1 MKTILAT
8 CNLNQWSLDFEGNT
22 ARIIESIEIAK
33 SRGARYRLG
42 PELEITGY
50 SCEDHFLEPDTLVHS
65 WEALAC
71 ILEGGYSNGILCD
84 IGMPVMHKN
93 VRYNCRVF
101 VLDGKLLLIRPKLI
115 LAGDGNYRE
124 PRWFAAWQ
132 RGWTTEPY
140 LLPREIAEVTGQRAV
155 PIGIAALALGD
166 TLLAS
171 ETCEE
176 LFAPMSPHIHFG
188 NAGVEIIGNGSGSH
202 HELRKL
208 DTRIA
213 LIRNATEKNGGVYL
227 YANQQG
233 CDGGRLYFDGCAL
246 IAQNGEI
253 LAQGSQFSLSDVEV
267 VTAVVNLHDVRSYR
281 GAKASRAVQASQ
293 AEKLLQIDVDFEAG
307 FTGFP
312 RLPGLQV
319 PFTDN
324 SVASEQDID
333 IDFGAGFTGFPRL
346 PGLQVPFTDDSVA
359 SEQDSVGGPASRFC
373 DTPIEPRYHIPEEE
387 IAFGPAC
394 WLWDYLRRSGAEGY
408 FIPLSGG
415 ADSGAVATLV
425 GSMCQLV
432 AKAVCEEELTVIAD
446 VRRWLRDDETPDIFK
461 DPGVLANRLLYT
473 CYLGTENSSR
483 ETRRRARRLAEQIGA
498 YHLDINMD
506 ALVTAL
512 KTLFTRITRKT
523 PRFKVEGGSHTE
535 NQALQNIQ
543 ARLRMVLSYLFAQTL
558 PWVRNR
564 QGTLLVLGTGNVDE
578 ALRGYLTKYDCSSGD
593 INPIGG
599 ISKADLRRFLEWAQ
613 HSLGYTALAEIV
625 EAPPTAELEP
635 ITETY
640 TQTDED
646 DMGMTYAELSRFGQ
660 LRKMERCGPVSMF
673 EKLVEEWDPLP
684 PREVAEKVKHF
695 FRHYAINR
703 HKMTTLTPSYHAE
716 SYSPDDNRFDLRQF
730 LYQTR
735 WTWQFRRMNVL
746 VKKYEVQTLSASKG
760 TVNERET

>member
-33 SRGARYRLG
+33 ARGARYRLG
-42 PELEITGY
+42 PELEVTGY
-50 SCEDHFLEPDTLVHS
+50 SCEDHFLEQDTLWHS

-71 ILEGGYSNGILCD
+71 ILEGGHSNGILCD

-124 PRWFAAWQ
+124 QRWFAAWQ
-132 RGWTTEPY
+132 HGWQTEPY
-140 LLPREIAEVTGQRAV
+140 RLPREIAAITGQCTV
-155 PIGIAALALGD
+155 PIGIAAIALGD

-246 IAQNGEI
+246 IAQNGEL

-267 VTAVVNLHDVRSYR
+267 VTATVNLHDVRSYR
-281 GAKASRAVQASQ
+281 GAKASRTVQASQ
-293 AEKLLQIDVDFEAG
+293 TEKLPQIDVDFEAG
-307 FTGFP
+307 FTGFT
-312 RLPGLQV
+312 GFTELQS
-319 PFTDN
+319 PFT
-324 SVASEQDID
+324 ASEQNS
-333 IDFGAGFTGFPRL
+333 P
-346 PGLQVPFTDDSVA
+346 
-359 SEQDSVGGPASRFC
+359 VGEKSLSRFHNT
-373 DTPIEPRYHIPEEE
+373 TPIEPRYHIPEEE
-387 IAFGPAC
+387 IALGPAC

-432 AKAVCEEELTVIAD
+432 ARAVREKEATVIAD
-446 VRRWLRDDETPDIFK
+446 VRRWLRGDETPDVFTV
-461 DPGVLANRLLYT
+461 PSVLANRLLYT

-483 ETRRRARRLAEQIGA
+483 ETQRRAKRLAEQIGA

-512 KTLFTRITRKT
+512 KTLFTRITQKT

-599 ISKADLRRFLEWAQ
+599 ISKRDLRRFLQWAQ
-613 HSLGYTALAEIV
+613 HHLGYTTLAEIV

-640 TQTDED
+640 TQRDED

-673 EKLVEEWDPLP
+673 EKLLEEWDTLP
-684 PREVAEKVKHF
+684 PRKVAEKVKRF
-695 FRHYAINR
+695 FTHYASNR

-735 WTWQFRRMNVL
+735 WTWQFRRIDAL
-746 VKKYEVQTLSASKG
+746 VKKHEGQTLAQPKQ
-760 TVNERET
+760 TVNQRET

>member
-1 MKTILAT
+1 MKVVLAT

-33 SRGARYRLG
+33 ASGARYRLG

-50 SCEDHFLEPDTLVHS
+50 SCEDHFLELDTLRHS
-65 WEALAC
+65 WESLAC
-71 ILEGGYSNGILCD
+71 ILKGGYTDGILCD

-93 VRYNCRVF
+93 IRYNCRVF
-101 VLDGKLLLIRPKLI
+101 VLDGKLLLIRPKMV
-115 LAGDGNYRE
+115 LASDSNYRE
-124 PRWFAAWQ
+124 QRWFVAWE

-140 LLPREIAEVTGQRAV
+140 TVPREITELTGQRQV
-155 PIGIAALALGD
+155 PIGIAAIATAD

-176 LFAPMSPHIHFG
+176 LFVPMSPHIHFG
-188 NAGVEIIGNGSGSH
+188 NAGVEIIANGSGSH

-213 LIRNATEKNGGVYL
+213 LIRNASAKNGGVYL

-253 LAQGSQFSLSDVEV
+253 LAQGSQFSLKDVEV
-267 VTAVVNLHDVRSYR
+267 VTATVNLHDVRSYR
-281 GAKASRAVQASQ
+281 GAKASRAVQASKT
-293 AEKLLQIDVDFEAG
+293 E
-307 FTGFP
+307 
-312 RLPGLQV
+312 RLPQ
-319 PFTDN
+319 
-324 SVASEQDID
+324 ID
-333 IDFGAGFTGFPRL
+333 IDFDMGTEEWKN
-346 PGLQVPFTDDSVA
+346 GL
-359 SEQDSVGGPASRFC
+359 
-373 DTPIEPRYHIPEEE
+373 PIEPHHHTPEEE
-387 IAFGPAC
+387 IALGPAC
-394 WLWDYLRRSGAEGY
+394 WLWDYLRRSGAAGY

-432 AKAVCEEELTVIAD
+432 AKAVREKDTAVIND
-446 VRRWLRDDETPDIFK
+446 VTRWLVEGETPDVFA
-461 DPGVLANRLLYT
+461 DPCVLANRLLYT
-473 CYLGTENSSR
+473 CYISTENSSR
-483 ETRRRARRLAEQIGA
+483 ETRKRAKQLAEQIGA

-506 ALVTAL
+506 GLVNALQS
-512 KTLFTRITRKT
+512 LFTRITQKK
-523 PRFKVEGGSHTE
+523 PRFKVEGGTYQE

-543 ARLRMVLSYLFAQTL
+543 ARLRMVLSYLFAQMM
-558 PWVRNR
+558 PWVRKR
-564 QGTLLVLGTGNVDE
+564 EGTLLVLGTGNVDE

-599 ISKADLRRFLEWAQ
+599 ISKHDLRRFLKWAEGN
-613 HSLGYTALAEIV
+613 LGYTALAEII

-660 LRKMERCGPVSMF
+660 LRKMEQCGPVSMF
-673 EKLVEEWDPLP
+673 EKLVQEWDHLP
-684 PREVAEKVKHF
+684 PREVAEKVKRF
-695 FRHYAINR
+695 FRYYAINR

-730 LYQTR
+730 LYNTR
-735 WTWQFRRMNVL
+735 WTWQFRHIDAC
-746 VKKYEVQTLSASKG
+746 VKKLEA
-760 TVNERET
+760 EHA

>member
-1 MKTILAT
+1 MRTVLAT

-22 ARIIESIEIAK
+22 ARIIESIETAK
-33 SRGARYRLG
+33 ALGARYRLG

-50 SCEDHFLEPDTLVHS
+50 SCEDHFLELDTLLHS
-65 WEALAC
+65 WESLAC
-71 ILEGGYSNGILCD
+71 ILEGGYTDGILCD

-101 VLDGKLLLIRPKLI
+101 VLNGEILLIRPKMV
-115 LAGDGNYRE
+115 LASDGNYRE
-124 PRWFAAWQ
+124 HRWFTAWE
-132 RGWTTEPY
+132 RGWMTESY
-140 LLPREIAEVTGQRAV
+140 TLPREVAELTGQRKV
-155 PIGIAALALGD
+155 PIGIAAIATAD

-176 LFAPMSPHIHFG
+176 LFVPMSPHIYFG
-188 NAGVEIIGNGSGSH
+188 NAGVEIIANGSGSH

-213 LIRNATEKNGGVYL
+213 LIRSASAKNGGIYL

-253 LAQGSQFSLSDVEV
+253 LAQGSQFSLKDVEV
-267 VTAVVNLHDVRSYR
+267 VTATVNLHDVRAYR
-281 GAKASRAVQASQ
+281 GAKASRAVQASKMQ
-293 AEKLLQIDVDFEAG
+293 MLPQIDIEFDFEPAHG
-307 FTGFP
+307 
-312 RLPGLQV
+312 
-319 PFTDN
+319 N
-324 SVASEQDID
+324 SILNVS
-333 IDFGAGFTGFPRL
+333 TK
-346 PGLQVPFTDDSVA
+346 
-359 SEQDSVGGPASRFC
+359 
-373 DTPIEPRYHIPEEE
+373 IEPHTHEPEEE
-387 IAFGPAC
+387 IALGPAC
-394 WLWDYLRRSGAEGY
+394 WLWDYLRRSGAGGY

-432 AKAVCEEELTVIAD
+432 AKAICDKDASVIRD
-446 VRRWLRDDETPDIFK
+446 VERWLDGGETFDVFT
-461 DPGVLANRLLYT
+461 DPRVLANRLLYT
-473 CYLGTENSSR
+473 CYIGTENSSR
-483 ETRRRARRLAEQIGA
+483 DTQKRAKQLAEQIGA
-498 YHLDINMD
+498 YHLNINMD
-506 ALVTAL
+506 GLVNALQ
-512 KTLFTRITRKT
+512 TLFTRITQKT
-523 PRFKVEGGSHTE
+523 PRFKVAGGTYRE

-543 ARLRMVLSYLFAQTL
+543 ARLRMVLSYLFAQMM
-558 PWVRNR
+558 PWARNR
-564 QGTLLVLGTGNVDE
+564 EGTLLVLGTGNVDE

-599 ISKADLRRFLEWAQ
+599 ISKHDLRRFLNWAQ
-613 HSLGYTALAEIV
+613 QHLGYTTLSEIV

-660 LRKMERCGPVSMF
+660 LRKMEQCGPVSMF
-673 EKLVEEWDPLP
+673 EKLVQEWNHLLP
-684 PREVAEKVKHF
+684 HEVAEKVKHF
-695 FRHYAINR
+695 FRYYAINR

-730 LYQTR
+730 LYNVQ
-735 WTWQFRRMNVL
+735 WTWQFRGIDAR
-746 VKKYEVQTLSASKG
+746 VKKLEAD
-760 TVNERET
+760 R

>member
-1 MKTILAT
+1 MKTVLAT

-33 SRGARYRLG
+33 ARGARYRLG
-42 PELEITGY
+42 PELEISGY
-50 SCEDHFLEPDTLVHS
+50 SCEDHFLELDTLQHS
-65 WEALAC
+65 WESLAH
-71 ILEGGYSNGILCD
+71 ILKGRHTDGILCD
-84 IGMPVMHKN
+84 IGMPVMHRN

-101 VLDGKLLLIRPKLI
+101 VLDGKVLLIRPKMV
-115 LAGDGNYRE
+115 LASDGNYRE
-124 PRWFAAWQ
+124 HRWFAAWEH
-132 RGWTTEPY
+132 GWTTEPY
-140 LLPREIAEVTGQRAV
+140 TLPRGIRELTGQQKV
-155 PIGIAALALGD
+155 PIGIAAIATGD

-176 LFAPMSPHIHFG
+176 LFVPMSPHIHFG
-188 NAGVEIIGNGSGSH
+188 NAGVEIITNGSGSH

-213 LIRNATEKNGGVYL
+213 LIRNASEKNGGVYL

-253 LAQGSQFSLSDVEV
+253 LAQGTQFSLKDVEV
-267 VTAVVNLHDVRSYR
+267 ITATVNLDDVRAYR
-281 GAKASRAVQASQ
+281 GTKASRAVQASKMT
-293 AEKLLQIDVDFEAG
+293 ALPQIDVNFEFDPAG
-307 FTGFP
+307 SEITP
-312 RLPGLQV
+312 RVSPKIV
-319 PFTDN
+319 PH
-324 SVASEQDID
+324 
-333 IDFGAGFTGFPRL
+333 
-346 PGLQVPFTDDSVA
+346 
-359 SEQDSVGGPASRFC
+359 
-373 DTPIEPRYHIPEEE
+373 YHKPEEE
-387 IAFGPAC
+387 IALGPAC
-394 WLWDYLRRSGAEGY
+394 WLWDYLRRSGAAGY

-432 AKAVCEEELTVIAD
+432 AAAIRENDETVIKD
-446 VRRWLRDDETPDIFK
+446 VERWLEKSETSDVFT
-461 DPGVLANRLLYT
+461 DPCVLANRLLYT
-473 CYLGTENSSR
+473 CYIGTENSSR
-483 ETRRRARRLAEQIGA
+483 ETQKRAKQLAKQIGA
-498 YHLDINMD
+498 YHLNINMD
-506 ALVTAL
+506 GLVNALQS
-512 KTLFTRITRKT
+512 LFTRITQKT
-523 PRFKVEGGSHTE
+523 PRFKVEGGTYTE

-543 ARLRMVLSYLFAQTL
+543 ARLRMVISYLFAQMM
-558 PWVRNR
+558 PWTRNR

-599 ISKADLRRFLEWAQ
+599 ISKHDLRRFLNWAKDT
-613 HSLGYTALAEIV
+613 LGYSALAEIV

-660 LRKMERCGPVSMF
+660 LRKMEQCGPVSMF
-673 EKLVEEWDPLP
+673 EKLVQEWNHLP
-684 PREVAEKVKHF
+684 PREVAEKVKRF
-695 FRHYAINR
+695 FRYYSINR

-730 LYQTR
+730 LYNTR
-735 WTWQFRRMNVL
+735 WTWQFRHIDAY
-746 VKKYEVQTLSASKG
+746 VKKLEA
-760 TVNERET
+760 VNGNR

>member
-1 MKTILAT
+1 MKVVLAT

-33 SRGARYRLG
+33 ARGARYRLG
-42 PELEITGY
+42 PELEISGY
-50 SCEDHFLEPDTLVHS
+50 SCEDHFLELDTLQHS
-65 WEALAC
+65 WESLAC
-71 ILEGGYSNGILCD
+71 ILKGGHTDGILCD
-84 IGMPVMHKN
+84 IGMPILHKN

-101 VLDGKLLLIRPKLI
+101 VLDGEILLIRPKMI
-115 LAGDGNYRE
+115 LASDGNYRE
-124 PRWFAAWQ
+124 HRWFTAWTH
-132 RGWTTEPY
+132 GWTTEPY
-140 LLPREIAEVTGQRAV
+140 TLPREIRELTGKRKV
-155 PIGIAALALGD
+155 PIGIAAIAPAD
-166 TLLAS
+166 TLIAA

-176 LFAPMSPHIHFG
+176 LFVPMSPHIQFG

-213 LIRNATEKNGGVYL
+213 LIRNASAKNGGVYL

-246 IAQNGEI
+246 IAQNGDI
-253 LAQGSQFSLSDVEV
+253 LAQGSQFSLKDVEV
-267 VTAVVNLHDVRSYR
+267 VTATADLHTVRSYR

-293 AEKLLQIDVDFEAG
+293 AEPLPQIDVDFDIGIEG
-307 FTGFP
+307 GKMGRMEP
-312 RLPGLQV
+312 NLPT
-319 PFTDN
+319 FRS
-324 SVASEQDID
+324 SV
-333 IDFGAGFTGFPRL
+333 
-346 PGLQVPFTDDSVA
+346 
-359 SEQDSVGGPASRFC
+359 
-373 DTPIEPRYHIPEEE
+373 PIEPHTHIPEEE
-387 IAFGPAC
+387 IAYGPAC
-394 WLWDYLRRSGAEGY
+394 WLWDYLRRSGAAGY

-432 AKAVCEEELTVIAD
+432 AKSVREKDTAVIND
-446 VRRWLRDDETPDIFK
+446 VARWLTDGETPDVFAE
-461 DPGVLANRLLYT
+461 PCELANRLLYT
-473 CYLGTENSSR
+473 CYIGTENSSR
-483 ETRRRARRLAEQIGA
+483 ETRKRAKQLAEQIGS

-506 ALVTAL
+506 GLVSALQS
-512 KTLFTRITRKT
+512 LFTRITHRK
-523 PRFKVEGGSHTE
+523 PKFKVEGGSYQE

-543 ARLRMVLSYLFAQTL
+543 ARLRMVLSYLFAQMM

-564 QGTLLVLGTGNVDE
+564 EGTLLVLGTGNVDE

-599 ISKADLRRFLEWAQ
+599 ISKLDLRRFLKWAEV
-613 HSLGYTALAEIV
+613 HLGYTALAEIV

-640 TQTDED
+640 TQTDEE

-660 LRKMERCGPVSMF
+660 LRKMEQCGPVRMF
-673 EKLVEEWDPLP
+673 EKLVREWDHLP

-695 FRHYAINR
+695 FRCYAINR

-730 LYQTR
+730 LYNTR
-735 WTWQFRRMNVL
+735 WTWQFRRIDAC
-746 VKKYEVQTLSASKG
+746 VKRLEMEA
-760 TVNERET
+760 R

>member
-1 MKTILAT
+1 MKVVLAT

-33 SRGARYRLG
+33 GRGARYRLG
-42 PELEITGY
+42 PELEISGY
-50 SCEDHFLEPDTLVHS
+50 SCEDHFLELDTLQHS
-65 WEALAC
+65 WESLAC
-71 ILEGGYSNGILCD
+71 ILKGGHTDGILCD

-101 VLDGKLLLIRPKLI
+101 VLDGEILLIRPKMI
-115 LAGDGNYRE
+115 LASDGNYRE
-124 PRWFAAWQ
+124 HRWFTAWTH
-132 RGWTTEPY
+132 GWRTEPY
-140 LLPREIAEVTGQRAV
+140 TLPREIRDLTGKSQV
-155 PIGIAALALGD
+155 PIGIAAIATGD
-166 TLLAS
+166 TLLSA

-176 LFAPMSPHIHFG
+176 LFVPMSPHIQFG

-213 LIRNATEKNGGVYL
+213 LIRNASAKNGGVYL

-233 CDGGRLYFDGCAL
+233 CDGGRLYFDGCAM
-246 IAQNGEI
+246 IAQNGDI
-253 LAQGSQFSLSDVEV
+253 LAQGSQFSLKDVEV
-267 VTAVVNLHDVRSYR
+267 VTAAVDLHAVRSYR

-293 AEKLLQIDVDFEAG
+293 TESLPQVEVDFA
-307 FTGFP
+307 F
-312 RLPGLQV
+312 
-319 PFTDN
+319 
-324 SVASEQDID
+324 
-333 IDFGAGFTGFPRL
+333 
-346 PGLQVPFTDDSVA
+346 DSTSWETA
-359 SEQDSVGGPASRFC
+359 PLASRK
-373 DTPIEPRYHIPEEE
+373 IEPHTHIPEEE

-394 WLWDYLRRSGAEGY
+394 WLWDYLRRSGASGY

-432 AKAVCEEELTVIAD
+432 AKAIREKD
-446 VRRWLRDDETPDIFK
+446 VAVTDDVGRWLADNETPDIFS
-461 DPGVLANRLLYT
+461 DPCVLANRLLYT
-473 CYLGTENSSR
+473 CYIGTANSSR
-483 ETRRRARRLAEQIGA
+483 ETRKRAKQLAEQIGS

-506 ALVTAL
+506 GLVNALQS
-512 KTLFTRITRKT
+512 LFTRITHRK
-523 PRFKVEGGSHTE
+523 PKFKVEGGSYQE

-543 ARLRMVLSYLFAQTL
+543 ARLRMVLSYLFAQMM

-564 QGTLLVLGTGNVDE
+564 EGTLLVLGTGNVDE

-599 ISKADLRRFLEWAQ
+599 ISKLDLRRFLKWAED
-613 HSLGYTALAEIV
+613 HLGYPALGEIV
-625 EAPPTAELEP
+625 DAPPTAELEP

-660 LRKMERCGPVSMF
+660 LRKMEQCGPVSMF
-673 EKLVEEWDPLP
+673 EKLVREWDHLP

-695 FRHYAINR
+695 FRCYAMNR

-730 LYQTR
+730 LYNTR
-735 WTWQFRRMNVL
+735 WTWQFRHIDAC
-746 VKKYEVQTLSASKG
+746 VKKLEAQEARCS
-760 TVNERET
+760 

>member
-1 MKTILAT
+1 MKVVLAT

-33 SRGARYRLG
+33 ASGARYRLG

-50 SCEDHFLEPDTLVHS
+50 SCEDHFLELDTLRHS
-65 WEALAC
+65 WESLAC
-71 ILEGGYSNGILCD
+71 ILKGGYTDGILCD
-84 IGMPVMHKN
+84 IGMPVMHRN

-101 VLDGKLLLIRPKLI
+101 VLDGKLLLIRPKMV
-115 LAGDGNYRE
+115 LASDGNYRE
-124 PRWFAAWQ
+124 HRWFVAWE

-140 LLPREIAEVTGQRAV
+140 TLPREITELTGQRQV
-155 PIGIAALALGD
+155 PIGIAAIATAD

-176 LFAPMSPHIHFG
+176 LFVPMSPHIHFG
-188 NAGVEIIGNGSGSH
+188 NAGVEIIANGSGSH

-213 LIRNATEKNGGVYL
+213 LIRNASAKNGGVYL

-253 LAQGSQFSLSDVEV
+253 LAQGSQFSLKDVEV
-267 VTAVVNLHDVRSYR
+267 VTATVNLHDVRTYR

-293 AEKLLQIDVDFEAG
+293 TE
-307 FTGFP
+307 
-312 RLPGLQV
+312 RLPQ
-319 PFTDN
+319 
-324 SVASEQDID
+324 ID
-333 IDFGAGFTGFPRL
+333 IDFDIGIEGGKGGLPIKPR
-346 PGLQVPFTDDSVA
+346 TH
-359 SEQDSVGGPASRFC
+359 E
-373 DTPIEPRYHIPEEE
+373 PEEE
-387 IAFGPAC
+387 IALGPAC
-394 WLWDYLRRSGAEGY
+394 WLWDYLRRSGAAGY

-432 AKAVCEEELTVIAD
+432 AKAVREKDTAVIND
-446 VRRWLRDDETPDIFK
+446 VTRWLAEGETPDVFA
-461 DPGVLANRLLYT
+461 DPCVLANRLLYT
-473 CYLGTENSSR
+473 CYIGTENSSR
-483 ETRRRARRLAEQIGA
+483 ETRKRAKQLAEQIGA

-506 ALVTAL
+506 GLVNALQS
-512 KTLFTRITRKT
+512 LFTRITQKK
-523 PRFKVEGGSHTE
+523 PRFKVEGGTYQE

-543 ARLRMVLSYLFAQTL
+543 ARLRMVLSYLFAQMM
-558 PWVRNR
+558 PWVRHR
-564 QGTLLVLGTGNVDE
+564 EGTLLVLGTGNVDE

-599 ISKADLRRFLEWAQ
+599 ISKHDLRRFLKWAEGN
-613 HSLGYTALAEIV
+613 LGYTALAEII

-660 LRKMERCGPVSMF
+660 LRKMEQCGPVSMF
-673 EKLVEEWDPLP
+673 EKLVQEWDHLP
-684 PREVAEKVKHF
+684 PREVAEKVKRF
-695 FRHYAINR
+695 FRYYAINR

-730 LYQTR
+730 LYNTR
-735 WTWQFRRMNVL
+735 WTWQFRHIDAC
-746 VKKYEVQTLSASKG
+746 VKKLEA
-760 TVNERET
+760 RAR

>member
-1 MKTILAT
+1 MRAVLAT

-33 SRGARYRLG
+33 GRGARYRLG

-50 SCEDHFLEPDTLVHS
+50 SCEDHFLELDTLRHS
-65 WEALAC
+65 WESLVH
-71 ILEGGYSNGILCD
+71 ILKGKHTDGILCD

-101 VLDGKLLLIRPKLI
+101 VLDGKVLLIRPKMF
-115 LAGDGNYRE
+115 LASDGNYRE
-124 PRWFAAWQ
+124 HRWFAAWEH
-132 RGWTTEPY
+132 GWTTEPY
-140 LLPREIAEVTGQRAV
+140 TLPREIREITGQQKV
-155 PIGIAALALGD
+155 PIGIAAIATGD

-176 LFAPMSPHIHFG
+176 LFVPMSPHIHFG
-188 NAGVEIIGNGSGSH
+188 NAGVEIIANGSGSH

-213 LIRNATEKNGGVYL
+213 LIRNASEKNGGVYL

-246 IAQNGEI
+246 IAQNGDI
-253 LAQGSQFSLSDVEV
+253 LAQGSQFSLKDVEV
-267 VTAVVNLHDVRSYR
+267 ITATVNLDDVRAYR
-281 GAKASRAVQASQ
+281 GAKASRAVQASKMT
-293 AEKLLQIDVDFEAG
+293 ALPQIDVDFEFDPVGSAI
-307 FTGFP
+307 TP
-312 RLPGLQV
+312 RVSRKIV
-319 PFTDN
+319 PH
-324 SVASEQDID
+324 
-333 IDFGAGFTGFPRL
+333 
-346 PGLQVPFTDDSVA
+346 
-359 SEQDSVGGPASRFC
+359 
-373 DTPIEPRYHIPEEE
+373 YHEPEEE

-394 WLWDYLRRSGAEGY
+394 WLWDYLRRSGAAGY

-432 AKAVCEEELTVIAD
+432 AKAIRENDTAVIRD
-446 VRRWLRDDETPDIFK
+446 VERWLEKGETPDVFA
-461 DPGVLANRLLYT
+461 DPRVLANRLLYT
-473 CYLGTENSSR
+473 CYIGTANSSR
-483 ETRRRARRLAEQIGA
+483 ETQKRAKLLAEQIGA
-498 YHLDINMD
+498 SHLNINMD
-506 ALVTAL
+506 GLVNALQS
-512 KTLFTRITRKT
+512 LFTRITQKT
-523 PRFKVEGGSHTE
+523 PRFKVEGGTYTE

-543 ARLRMVLSYLFAQTL
+543 ARLRMVISYLFAQMM
-558 PWVRNR
+558 PWTRNR

-599 ISKADLRRFLEWAQ
+599 ISKHDLRRFLHWAKDA
-613 HSLGYTALAEIV
+613 LGYSALAEIV

-660 LRKMERCGPVSMF
+660 LRKMEQCGPVSMF
-673 EKLVEEWDPLP
+673 EKLVQEWDHLP
-684 PREVAEKVKHF
+684 PREVAEKVKRF
-695 FRHYAINR
+695 FRYYAINR

-730 LYQTR
+730 LYNTR
-735 WTWQFRRMNVL
+735 WTWQFRRIDAY
-746 VKKYEVQTLSASKG
+746 VKKTE
-760 TVNERET
+760 NR

>member
-1 MKTILAT
+1 MKATLAT

-33 SRGARYRLG
+33 ARGARYRLG

-50 SCEDHFLEPDTLVHS
+50 SCEDHFLELDTLRHS
-65 WEALAC
+65 WESLAC
-71 ILEGGYSNGILCD
+71 ILKGGYTEGILCD

-93 VRYNCRVF
+93 VRYNCRIF
-101 VLDGKLLLIRPKLI
+101 VLDGKLLLIRPKMV

-124 PRWFAAWQ
+124 HRWFVAWE

-140 LLPREIAEVTGQRAV
+140 TLPREIAELTGQRHV
-155 PIGIAALALGD
+155 PIGIAAIATLD

-176 LFAPMSPHIHFG
+176 LFVPMSPHIHFG
-188 NAGVEIIGNGSGSH
+188 NAGVEIIANGSGSH

-213 LIRNATEKNGGVYL
+213 LIRNASAKNGGVYL

-253 LAQGSQFSLSDVEV
+253 LAQGSQFSLKDVEV
-267 VTAVVNLHDVRSYR
+267 VTATVNLHDVRAYR

-293 AEKLLQIDVDFEAG
+293 TERLPQIDIGFDVRIEAWKEG
-307 FTGFP
+307 
-312 RLPGLQV
+312 
-319 PFTDN
+319 
-324 SVASEQDID
+324 
-333 IDFGAGFTGFPRL
+333 
-346 PGLQVPFTDDSVA
+346 
-359 SEQDSVGGPASRFC
+359 SRREVEGEKERMEPNLLC
-373 DTPIEPRYHIPEEE
+373 QSSLPIEPHTHEPEEE
-387 IAFGPAC
+387 IALGPAC
-394 WLWDYLRRSGAEGY
+394 WLWDYLRRSGAAGY

-432 AKAVCEEELTVIAD
+432 AKAVREKNAAVIND
-446 VRRWLRDDETPDIFK
+446 VNRWLADDETPDVFA
-461 DPGVLANRLLYT
+461 DPCELANRLLYT
-473 CYLGTENSSR
+473 CYIGTENSSR
-483 ETRRRARRLAEQIGA
+483 ETRKRAKHLAEEIGA
-498 YHLDINMD
+498 QHLDINMD
-506 ALVTAL
+506 GLVNALQS
-512 KTLFTRITRKT
+512 LFTRITQKT
-523 PRFKVEGGSHTE
+523 PRFKVEGGTYQE

-543 ARLRMVLSYLFAQTL
+543 ARLRMVLSYLFAQML

-564 QGTLLVLGTGNVDE
+564 EGTLLVLGTGNVDE

-599 ISKADLRRFLEWAQ
+599 ISKHDLRRFLKWAEQ
-613 HSLGYTALAEIV
+613 HLGYTALAEIV

-646 DMGMTYAELSRFGQ
+646 DMGMTYSELSRFGQ
-660 LRKMERCGPVSMF
+660 LRKMEQCGPVSMF
-673 EKLVEEWDPLP
+673 EKLVQEWGHLP
-684 PREVAEKVKHF
+684 PREVAEKVKRF
-695 FRHYAINR
+695 FRYYAINR

-730 LYQTR
+730 LYNTR
-735 WTWQFRRMNVL
+735 WTWQFRRIDAC
-746 VKKYEVQTLSASKG
+746 VKKLEAQA
-760 TVNERET
+760 R

>member
-1 MKTILAT
+1 MKTVLAT

-33 SRGARYRLG
+33 ECGARYRLG

-50 SCEDHFLEPDTLVHS
+50 SCEDHFLELDTLLHT
-65 WEALAC
+65 WESLAY
-71 ILEGGYSNGILCD
+71 ILKGGHTDGILCD

-101 VLDGKLLLIRPKLI
+101 VLDGTLLLIRPKMV
-115 LAGDGNYRE
+115 LASDGNYRE
-124 PRWFAAWQ
+124 HRWFTAWE
-132 RGWTTEPY
+132 RGWRTEPY
-140 LLPREIAEVTGQRAV
+140 ALPREITELTGQRTA
-155 PIGIAALALGD
+155 PIGIAAIATPD

-176 LFAPMSPHIHFG
+176 LFVPMSPHIHFG
-188 NAGVEIIGNGSGSH
+188 NAGVEIIANGSGSH

-213 LIRNATEKNGGVYL
+213 LIRNASAKNGGVYL

-253 LAQGSQFSLSDVEV
+253 LAQGSQFSLKDVEV
-267 VTAVVNLHDVRSYR
+267 VTAAVNLQDVRAYR
-281 GAKASRAVQASQ
+281 GAKASRAVQASKM
-293 AEKLLQIDVDFEAG
+293 E
-307 FTGFP
+307 P
-312 RLPGLQV
+312 LPQ
-319 PFTDN
+319 
-324 SVASEQDID
+324 ID
-333 IDFGAGFTGFPRL
+333 IDFDFEPAYGN
-346 PGLQVPFTDDSVA
+346 SVLNL
-359 SEQDSVGGPASRFC
+359 SRK
-373 DTPIEPRYHIPEEE
+373 IEPHTHEPEEE
-387 IAFGPAC
+387 IALGPAC
-394 WLWDYLRRSGAEGY
+394 WLWDYLRRSGAAGY

-432 AKAVCEEELTVIAD
+432 AEAIRNKNAIAIRD
-446 VRRWLRDDETPDIFK
+446 IARWLDDGETPEVFT
-461 DPGVLANRLLYT
+461 DPRVLANRLLYT
-473 CYLGTENSSR
+473 CYIGTENSSR
-483 ETRRRARRLAEQIGA
+483 DTQKRAKLLAEQIGA
-498 YHLDINMD
+498 YHLNINMD
-506 ALVTAL
+506 GLVNALQ
-512 KTLFTRITRKT
+512 TLFTRITQKT
-523 PRFKVEGGSHTE
+523 PRFKVEGGSYRE

-543 ARLRMVLSYLFAQTL
+543 ARLRMVLSYLFAQMM

-564 QGTLLVLGTGNVDE
+564 EGTLLVLGTGNVDE

-599 ISKADLRRFLEWAQ
+599 ISKHDLRRFLNWAKD
-613 HSLGYTALAEIV
+613 HLGYTALSEIV
-625 EAPPTAELEP
+625 DAPPTAELEP

-640 TQTDED
+640 TQIDED

-660 LRKMERCGPVSMF
+660 LRKMEQCGPVSMF
-673 EKLVEEWDPLP
+673 EKLVQEWEHLP
-684 PREVAEKVKHF
+684 PHEVAEKVKRF
-695 FRHYAINR
+695 FRYYSINR

-730 LYQTR
+730 LYNVQ
-735 WTWQFRRMNVL
+735 WTWQFRRIDAY
-746 VKKYEVQTLSASKG
+746 VKKLEA
-760 TVNERET
+760 EP

>member
-22 ARIIESIEIAK
+22 ARIIASIEIAK
-33 SRGARYRLG
+33 ARGARYRLG

-50 SCEDHFLEPDTLVHS
+50 SCEDHFLELDTLRHS

-71 ILEGGYSNGILCD
+71 ILAGGCTNGILCD

-101 VLDGKLLLIRPKLI
+101 VLNGKVLLIRPKLI

-132 RGWTTEPY
+132 HGWTTEPY
-140 LLPREIAEVTGQRAV
+140 PLPREIAEITEQRAV

-176 LFAPMSPHIHFG
+176 LFAPMSPHIAFG

-213 LIRNATEKNGGVYL
+213 LIRNATAKNGGVYL

-267 VTAVVNLHDVRSYR
+267 VTATVNLHDVRSYR
-281 GAKASRAVQASQ
+281 GARASRAVQASQ
-293 AEKLLQIDVDFEAG
+293 TAQLPQIDVDFGA
-307 FTGFP
+307 
-312 RLPGLQV
+312 GLQL
-319 PFTDN
+319 PFTAN
-324 SVASEQDID
+324 TVANTVANAVASEQE
-333 IDFGAGFTGFPRL
+333 FPQSRL
-346 PGLQVPFTDDSVA
+346 S
-359 SEQDSVGGPASRFC
+359 SRLSN
-373 DTPIEPRYHIPEEE
+373 TAIEPRYHIPEEE
-387 IAFGPAC
+387 IALGPAC

-432 AKAVCEEELTVIAD
+432 AKAIHQELAREPAPRDAATVTTVLDD
-446 VRRWLRDDETPDIFK
+446 VKRWLREGETPDVFTA
-461 DPGVLANRLLYT
+461 PGVLANRLLYT

-483 ETRRRARRLAEQIGA
+483 DTQKRAKQLAAQIGA

-506 ALVTAL
+506 ALVSAL
-512 KTLFTRITRKT
+512 KTLFTRVTRKT

-599 ISKADLRRFLEWAQ
+599 ISKGDLRRFLEWAP
-613 HSLGYTALAEIV
+613 HHLGYTALAEIV
-625 EAPPTAELEP
+625 TAPPTAELEP

-640 TQTDED
+640 TQTDEE

-660 LRKMERCGPVSMF
+660 LRKMKRCGPVSMF
-673 EKLVEEWDPLP
+673 EKLVEEWHPLP

-695 FRHYAINR
+695 FTYYAINR

-735 WTWQFRRMNVL
+735 WTWQFRRIDTL
-746 VKKYEVQTLSASKG
+746 VKKYEAQTLSESKE

>member
-1 MKTILAT
+1 MAVSCQPSAVRELAVSRQRLVGEVTNLAYRVLRKTKTMKTILAT

-22 ARIIESIEIAK
+22 GRIIESIEIAK
-33 SRGARYRLG
+33 ALGARYRLG

-50 SCEDHFLEPDTLVHS
+50 SCEDHFLELDTLLHS
-65 WEALAC
+65 WESLAC
-71 ILEGGYSNGILCD
+71 ILKDGHTDGILCD

-101 VLDGKLLLIRPKLI
+101 VLDGKVLLIRPKMV
-115 LAGDGNYRE
+115 LASDGNYRE
-124 PRWFAAWQ
+124 HRWFTAWGQ
-132 RGWTTEPY
+132 GWTTEPY
-140 LLPREIAEVTGQRAV
+140 TLPREITELTGQQKV
-155 PIGIAALALGD
+155 PIGIAAIATAD

-176 LFAPMSPHIHFG
+176 LFVPMSPHIHFG
-188 NAGVEIIGNGSGSH
+188 NAGVEIIANGSGSH

-213 LIRNATEKNGGVYL
+213 LIRNASAKNGGVYL

-233 CDGGRLYFDGCAL
+233 CDGGRLYFDGCAM

-253 LAQGSQFSLSDVEV
+253 LAQGTQFSLKDVEV
-267 VTAVVNLHDVRSYR
+267 VTATVNLHDVRAYR

-293 AEKLLQIDVDFEAG
+293 ME
-307 FTGFP
+307 P
-312 RLPGLQV
+312 LPQ
-319 PFTDN
+319 
-324 SVASEQDID
+324 ID
-333 IDFGAGFTGFPRL
+333 IDFDVRMEGWKDGRRGAQSSNL
-346 PGLQVPFTDDSVA
+346 PIFQS
-359 SEQDSVGGPASRFC
+359 SS
-373 DTPIEPRYHIPEEE
+373 PIDPHIHKPEEE
-387 IAFGPAC
+387 IALGPAC
-394 WLWDYLRRSGAEGY
+394 WLWDYLRRSGAGGY

-432 AKAVCEEELTVIAD
+432 AKAIREKDASVIRDAS
-446 VRRWLRDDETPDIFK
+446 RWLDDGETPDVFT
-461 DPGVLANRLLYT
+461 DPRVLANRLLYT
-473 CYLGTENSSR
+473 CYIGTENSSR
-483 ETRRRARRLAEQIGA
+483 DTQKRAKHLAEEIGA

-506 ALVTAL
+506 GLVNALQV
-512 KTLFTRITRKT
+512 LFTRITQKT
-523 PRFKVEGGSHTE
+523 PRFKVAGGTYRE

-543 ARLRMVLSYLFAQTL
+543 ARLRMVLSYLFAQMM

-564 QGTLLVLGTGNVDE
+564 EGTLLVLGTGNVDE

-599 ISKADLRRFLEWAQ
+599 ISKHDLRRFLNWAKGN
-613 HSLGYTALAEIV
+613 LGYTALSDIV
-625 EAPPTAELEP
+625 DAPPTAELEP

-640 TQTDED
+640 TQIDED

-660 LRKMERCGPVSMF
+660 LRKMEQCGPVSMF
-673 EKLVEEWDPLP
+673 EKLVQEWDHLP
-684 PREVAEKVKHF
+684 PREVAEKVKRF
-695 FRHYAINR
+695 FRYYSINR

-730 LYQTR
+730 LYNVQ
-735 WTWQFRRMNVL
+735 WTWQFRRIDAC
-746 VKKYEVQTLSASKG
+746 VKKLEEA
-760 TVNERET
+760 